1 MKRFLNNSEE
11 KITKADI
18 TAILIISICYSILSF
33 INLGNNINPNTIHKA
48 DKTKSLIIE
57 LEKTEDII
65 KMKSFNGN
73 LNANYQIYVSKD
85 NKKYNYLTKVNGNG
99 AFSWNETRL
108 LTKGKYLKF
117 LFIED
122 STLGEIALYNNSKD
136 LIKIKN
142 ITYNEKKINTL
153 TDEYNTIPTQISY
166 MNSSYFDEIY
176 FARTA
181 YEYVNG
187 IETYEWT
194 HPPLGKLIQAI
205 PIYITK
211 NMTPFNYRL
220 MGNIS
225 GIIMIIVMYSFG
237 KLLFKKRKYA
247 CLSSLL
253 MCFDTFHFVET
264 RIGTVDSHLILF
276 ILLATYFMF
285 KFTKYSN
292 TKDLF
297 FSGLFFSFSISTK
310 WTGFYG
316 GIALAIIYF
325 THLIKSKRLNI
336 NYLFKGFSFFVIIPI
351 IFYFSLY
358 FLFPNNKIYYTNS
371 VKKIIKQQEEMYKY
385 HSSLESDHYF
395 SSKWYTWPIAYKPVW
410 YHNQIIDTNTRET
423 ISSVGNIVIWWFGI
437 ITTIYLLLKL
447 LIKKDINCFYLLITI
462 LSLWIPYSLI
472 KREMFLYHYFPVLP
486 FIILTITNFFKD
498 LENKIK
504 VDFIIMSYLVFVV
517 IFFIIYYPIV
527 SGTPISNNRIENLKL
542 FSSWYF

>member
-225 GIIMIIVMYSFG
+225 GIIMIIVMYFFG

>member
-1 MKRFLNNSEE
+1 MEIDYRSL
-11 KITKADI
+11 A
-18 TAILIISICYSILSF
+18 
-33 INLGNNINPNTIHKA
+33 NLRGEDVIQVTSLTESHKYPFVA
-48 DKTKSLIIE
+48 VKEAIIE
-57 LEKTEDII
+57 MNDGKLYRVVATDENISGVTKEVQKLMHRAVI
-65 KMKSFNGN
+65 KQRLVPRDGKYAEFQQCEEGN
-73 LNANYQIYVSKD
+73 LED
-85 NKKYNYLTKVNGNG
+85 ERKYDAVYDEYIKNL
-99 AFSWNETRL
+99 
-108 LTKGKYLKF
+108 
-117 LFIED
+117 
-122 STLGEIALYNNSKD
+122 NSKD

-316 GIALAIIYF
+316 GIAF
-325 THLIKSKRLNI
+325 
-336 NYLFKGFSFFVIIPI
+336 
-351 IFYFSLY
+351 
-358 FLFPNNKIYYTNS
+358 
-371 VKKIIKQQEEMYKY
+371 
-385 HSSLESDHYF
+385 
-395 SSKWYTWPIAYKPVW
+395 
-410 YHNQIIDTNTRET
+410 
-423 ISSVGNIVIWWFGI
+423 
-437 ITTIYLLLKL
+437 
-447 LIKKDINCFYLLITI
+447 TI
-462 LSLWIPYSLI
+462 LL
-472 KREMFLYHYFPVLP
+472 R
-486 FIILTITNFFKD
+486 
-498 LENKIK
+498 
-504 VDFIIMSYLVFVV
+504 
-517 IFFIIYYPIV
+517 
-527 SGTPISNNRIENLKL
+527 
-542 FSSWYF
+542 